1 MLPPPLPKQTPGH
14 LTFLKNFGQIPWY
27 VGSWDGQMPHWLA
40 LPTTTSDYLNFSH
53 MSKHLFKCKYPNK
66 YNWNISNLGKLSYGG
81 LFIWIKLFIPQSP
94 HLAGFLKD
102 SQMLQQNSEY
112 TRNNPW
118 TRCTCWMKE
127 SQNPLAWDV
136 CDWAGLILGQS
147 PYCTNKNAVK
157 CPCYA
162 RGWGGGVG
170 RFWTWVVHYV
180 SKELVWKHLTCTQ
193 SSSRNARGGSR
204 GYPSRH

>member
-1 MLPPPLPKQTPGH
+1 
-14 LTFLKNFGQIPWY
+14 
-27 VGSWDGQMPHWLA
+27 
-40 LPTTTSDYLNFSH
+40 
-53 MSKHLFKCKYPNK
+53 MSKHLFKWKYPNK

-112 TRNNPW
+112 RRNNPW

-127 SQNPLAWDV
+127 SQNPLTWDA
-136 CDWAGLILGQS
+136 DWRFDTKVTCATGRVSFWVKVPTVRIKTQSNVRAMLG
-147 PYCTNKNAVK
+147 V
-157 CPCYA
+157 
-162 RGWGGGVG
+162 GGGGGGGGGCRVG